1 MTPRAIGTPAVHASV
16 AGTAYPVF
24 TDHHVHLG
32 LIDPGGLP
40 RTGIGAVVDL
50 GWSHEITEL
59 VRSAPVRVSYA
70 GQFLTE
76 PDGYPT
82 DREWAPHASVRPISH
97 PREAA
102 AAVAE
107 QRAIG
112 AGVIKLALHREAG
125 PVPDLATCQAVVV
138 AAEGLPVVAHAQGA
152 GMVELALAAGVDV
165 LAHAPWT
172 HALEADVVAECVERG
187 MRWISTL
194 DIHGFGTRTPDQ
206 ARALANVA
214 AFHAAG
220 GEVLYG
226 TDLGNGPL
234 LPGLNVRELA
244 LLEDAGLAADAL
256 LHALTAPWPA
266 PPPEDLLTFVPGTAP
281 DPPGRLAAWLTT
293 ARVVRRDELT
303 HP

>member
-1 MTPRAIGTPAVHASV
+1 MTPLDATGAPATHRGE

-24 TDHHVHLG
+24 VDHHVHLALCDPAG
-32 LIDPGGLP
+32 LAG
-40 RTGIGAVVDL
+40 TGIGAVVDL
-50 GWSHEITEL
+50 GWGPEIADLART
-59 VRSAPVRVSYA
+59 APVHVEFA

-82 DREWAPHASVRPISH
+82 SRPWAPRAAARELSH

-107 QRAIG
+107 QRALG
-112 AGVIKLALHREAG
+112 AGVIKLALNREAG
-125 PVPDLATCQAVVV
+125 PVPDLATCQAVV
-138 AAEGLPVVAHAQGA
+138 AAADDLPVVAHVEGA
-152 GMVELALAAGVDV
+152 GMVELALAAGVDT

-172 HALEADVVAECVERG
+172 HTLEADVLAECAGAG

-194 DIHGFGTRTPDQ
+194 DIHGRGTRTPEQ

-214 AFHAAG
+214 AFAAVG
-220 GEVLYG
+220 GELLYG

-244 LLEDAGLAADAL
+244 LLEAAGLDPRAL
-256 LHALTAPWPA
+256 LYALTAPWPRAA
-266 PPPEDLLTFVPGTAP
+266 PDHLVTFVPGQ
-281 DPPGRLAAWLTT
+281 PPEDRLSGWLTG
-293 ARVVRRDELT
+293 ARVVRREELEA
-303 HP
+303 